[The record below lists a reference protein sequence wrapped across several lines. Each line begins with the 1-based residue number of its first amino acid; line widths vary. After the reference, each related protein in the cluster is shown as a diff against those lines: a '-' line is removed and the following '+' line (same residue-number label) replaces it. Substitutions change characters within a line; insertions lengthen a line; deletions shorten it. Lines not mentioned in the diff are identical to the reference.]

1 VLDGRLCAFAPRVAV
16 GFKRFPYDCQ
26 NLIVRVRA
34 SGDDATIYRFAPSS
48 SIGVRLSGLLRSE
61 TRTLAGWNI
70 TAINHQERLYTS
82 KPVFDFNMGTTANP
96 LYAVLICTPTRVPHT
111 QPACRTWLCADRPL
125 ACNVPLE
132 AHRAATVIYV
142 RLAART
148 SPVPRACRRHAVG
161 VPHTVAPHRLY
172 DAITSTIRS
181 PTHISNAR
189 AMTAEEL
196 KKYQTDKL
204 IVPYYN
210 DVSEAVFSIS
220 ISREPHSFIFNFAVR
235 PPTSL

>member
-1 VLDGRLCAFAPRVAV
+1 MLDGRLCAFAPRVAV

-111 QPACRTWLCADRPL
+111 AADRPL
-125 ACNVPLE
+125 ACNVPPE
-132 AHRAATVIYV
+132 AHRAATVLYV

-148 SPVPRACRRHAVG
+148 SPVPGMPKACRRCTAYRG
-161 VPHTVAPHRLY
+161 TTVAPHTGYTMPSQAQSALRH
-172 DAITSTIRS
+172 IS
-181 PTHISNAR
+181 PTHER
-189 AMTAEEL
+189 
-196 KKYQTDKL
+196 
-204 IVPYYN
+204 
-210 DVSEAVFSIS
+210 
-220 ISREPHSFIFNFAVR
+220 
-235 PPTSL
+235 

>member
-82 KPVFDFNMGTTANP
+82 KPVFDINMGTTANP

-125 ACNVPLE
+125 ACNVPPE
-132 AHRAATVIYV
+132 AHRAATVLYV

-148 SPVPRACRRHAVG
+148 SPVPGMPKACRRCTAYRG
-161 VPHTVAPHRLY
+161 TTVAPHTGYTMPSQAQSALRH
-172 DAITSTIRS
+172 IS
-181 PTHISNAR
+181 PTHER
-189 AMTAEEL
+189 
-196 KKYQTDKL
+196 
-204 IVPYYN
+204 
-210 DVSEAVFSIS
+210 
-220 ISREPHSFIFNFAVR
+220 
-235 PPTSL
+235 